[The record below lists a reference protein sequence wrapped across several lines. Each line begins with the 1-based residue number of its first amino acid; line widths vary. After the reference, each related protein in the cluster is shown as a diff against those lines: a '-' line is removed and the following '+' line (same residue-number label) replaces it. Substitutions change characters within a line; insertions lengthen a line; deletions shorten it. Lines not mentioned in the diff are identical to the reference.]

1 LIDLRDQPWW
11 TPADR
16 AELDLLVRQLVDR
29 LYEHKERCSICRTE
43 GSAFCPA
50 TRKAIEI
57 VIEWRDVRVLLS
69 QATWLRTAQDL
80 LDGVVTEPIAGGQR

>member
-1 LIDLRDQPWW
+1 MIDLRDQPWW
-11 TPADR
+11 TPADQ

-29 LYEHKERCSICRTE
+29 RFEHRLRCSVCAA
-43 GSAFCPA
+43 GYPPCPFVRA
-50 TRKAIEI
+50 EIER

-69 QATWLRTAQDL
+69 QATWLRTAQDR